1 MFRRYALPLIALVGI
16 LIAVVG
22 VLWTARKIPPAPIPF
37 PPPHPPYTHPIGGEG
52 IIEASSDN
60 ISIGTPYNEI
70 VTDVYVAR
78 GQRVKEGDPLFKL
91 DVETLEAEL
100 YQAEMDRDYAIVE
113 YENQKAQLD
122 LYDRLTD
129 RRAISE
135 LTYLQVFYA
144 AEAAK
149 VAIAQAEA
157 RILTAQTFIT
167 RSTICAPLDGT
178 VLQINIHI
186 GETANINPFN
196 NLALMVFGPVSPL
209 QVRIYIDEDDAWRY
223 KNGSAAVAYVRGN
236 SSICFP
242 LKFVRVEPLLVAKTS
257 LTGEPTERV
266 DTRVLQVIYTFD
278 GEHVPVYPGQLLDV
292 YIDSIPAD
300 TRYSDAKNGCR

>member
-1 MFRRYALPLIALVGI
+1 MFRKYALPLVALLGI
-16 LIAVVG
+16 LIALAG
-22 VLWTARKIPPAPIPF
+22 VLWTARKIPPSPILF
-37 PPPHPPYTHPIGGEG
+37 PPPNPPYANYIGGEG
-52 IIEASSDN
+52 IIEASTDN
-60 ISIGTPYNEI
+60 IAIGTPYNEI
-70 VTDVYVAR
+70 VTDVYVGR
-78 GQRVKEGDPLFKL
+78 GQKVKEGDPLFKL
-91 DVETLEAEL
+91 DVQTLEAEL

-135 LTYLQVFYA
+135 LNYTQVYYA

-167 RSTICAPLDGT
+167 RSTIRAPFDGT
-178 VLQINIHI
+178 VLQINLHV
-186 GETANINPFN
+186 GETANLNPFN
-196 NLALMVFGPVSPL
+196 NLPLMVFGPVSPM

-223 KNGSAAVAYVRGN
+223 EKGSAAVAYVRGN

-242 LKFVRVEPLLVAKTS
+242 LKFVRLEPLLVAKTS

-266 DTRVLQVIYTFD
+266 DTRVLQVIYAFD
-278 GEHVPVYPGQLLDV
+278 REDSPVYAGQLLDI

-300 TRYSDAKNGCR
+300 TRYRDAKNRCR